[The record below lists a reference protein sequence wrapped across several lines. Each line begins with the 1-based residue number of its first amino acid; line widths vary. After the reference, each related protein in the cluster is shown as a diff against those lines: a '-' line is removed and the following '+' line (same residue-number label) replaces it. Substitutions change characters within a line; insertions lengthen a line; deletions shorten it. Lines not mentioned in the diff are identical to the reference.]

1 MQTLFGIY
9 KDKFILNSVYFSV
22 QDYQYIW
29 CVCCM
34 YCFELDWFKI
44 PSCMWANRNMSGKH
58 RINGHDWTYLVSIWW
73 NKQYLVV
80 ASFSPFLQSQT
91 TIQWLSSRP
100 TDASFLPSPEIM
112 SKVCCIKIKFPGYQW
127 HSIHVLTTE
136 TKKFFFH
143 STRKYISITWFIWL
157 HQDFSTKHL
166 LSDVSINQ
174 FTTKLMVYLYTTT
187 CM

>member
-1 MQTLFGIY
+1 M
-9 KDKFILNSVYFSV
+9 
-22 QDYQYIW
+22 
-29 CVCCM
+29 
-34 YCFELDWFKI
+34 
-44 PSCMWANRNMSGKH
+44 
-58 RINGHDWTYLVSIWW
+58 
-73 NKQYLVV
+73 

-100 TDASFLPSPEIM
+100 TDASFLPSPEII
-112 SKVCCIKIKFPGYQW
+112 SKVYCIKIKFPGYQW

-143 STRKYISITWFIWL
+143 STKKYISITWCIWL
-157 HQDFSTKHL
+157 LQDFSTKHL

-187 CM
+187 CMYKEYTVPEKSTAHTPLWCCPFKIEAVFKVSASHTWTAGSRPTCRVQ